1 MLQALHVAIM
11 LAVAQSL
18 VIVVRIAAG
27 DPFPGWAIYVSPL
40 AGAVLWPMVS
50 WLLILPQRRMEREQT
65 I

>member
-1 MLQALHVAIM
+1 MLQAGHVALM
-11 LAVAQSL
+11 LAASQSL
-18 VIVVRIAAG
+18 VMVVRIVAG

-50 WLLILPQRRMEREQT
+50 WLLTLPQRRMEREQT